1 MTVTVERR
9 LSLWPYV
16 QIARIDHWFK
26 NAFMLLGVAL
36 AFFYE
41 PEFVTVERLP
51 VLAWAFFTTCII
63 ASSNY
68 VLNEWLDA
76 PLDRL
81 HPSKCSRPA
90 AQGLVAG
97 PVAVAE
103 WLALGALGLGMAF
116 SINTSFGF
124 AGLALWGMGCVYNIP
139 PVRSKDLPY
148 LDVVTESV
156 NNPIRLLLGWFVLI
170 PDLWPPLSL
179 AVAYWMAGAF
189 FMATKRFA
197 EYRQL
202 GDKQV
207 AASYRRS
214 FAHYDEGRL
223 LGSMV
228 FYLAVCALFSGVF
241 IVRYKLELLLS
252 APAVASFFAYYVVLG
267 LKTNSPVQNPEKLY
281 RERRFFLLALVT
293 VGVFALMMFT
303 DVPALYEW
311 FNCEASHFQ
320 PLWRIGE

>member
-1 MTVTVERR
+1 MSSSAERQ

-16 QIARIDHWFK
+16 QIARVDHWFK
-26 NAFMLLGVAL
+26 NIFMLLGVAL

-41 PEFVTVERLP
+41 PEFATLERAPLL
-51 VLAWAFFTTCII
+51 VGAFFATCFI

-81 HPSKCSRPA
+81 HPTKCTRPA
-90 AQGLVAG
+90 AMGLVSG

-116 SINTSFGF
+116 SINSSFGF
-124 AGLALWGMGCVYNIP
+124 AGLALWVMGCVYNIP
-139 PVRSKDLPY
+139 PVRTKDVAY
-148 LDVVTESV
+148 LDVISESV
-156 NNPIRLLLGWFVLI
+156 NNPIRLFLGWFALI

-179 AVAYWMAGAF
+179 AVAYWMVGAF

-197 EYRQL
+197 EYRHI

-214 FAHYDEGRL
+214 FAYYDEGRL
-223 LGSMV
+223 LASMV
-228 FYLAVCALFSGVF
+228 FYISMCGLFAGVF
-241 IVRYKLELLLS
+241 IVRYKLELILC
-252 APAVASFFAYYVVLG
+252 APSVATLFGYYMVLG
-267 LKTNSPVQNPEKLY
+267 LRPDSPVQNPEKLY
-281 RERRFFLLALVT
+281 REGRFFALAL
-293 VGVFALMMFT
+293 GVAATFMLLMFT
-303 DVPALYEW
+303 DVPMIYEW
-311 FNCEASHFQ
+311 FNCDPSTFQ
-320 PLWRIGE
+320 PLWRIGG